1 MIFSAGRFLQ
11 STISFS
17 LICHRTTIHMR
28 PNHASP
34 SWPLVLRMGNLSLVK
49 QTTRSSITTGKSLS
63 EPPSTSLFFVSS
75 IFFTLPTLAHWDNL
89 KKDRSSK
96 LQNLS
101 EMIIFWLFTKYWI
114 WQQCSNCQQRHPK
127 TLQSKAELTQ
137 IDIQVHKP
145 GFDFHEF
152 SQILWI
158 DNVLK
163 RRKFQR

>member
-75 IFFTLPTLAHWDNL
+75 IFLPCQPLHIEIIWR
-89 KKDRSSK
+89 KIVH
-96 LQNLS
+96 QN
-101 EMIIFWLFTKYWI
+101 MIIFWLFTKYWI

-163 RRKFQR
+163 RREFQR